1 MLGWYAA
8 LTVARMQ
15 MPFRT
20 ETDAFRVAVA
30 LGLVGAASLVL
41 GFLVSRAWG
50 IVLFSAGVAAGF
62 VFEFSGRRPGRG
74 PELRQAAGAPHP
86 HGARAGQRHV
96 LVVAGEA
103 LSGEKLAAQLR
114 GAAESEVELDVLAPI
129 LATRSHQLAGDI
141 DRERDEAHRRLQASL
156 AWARQHGFA
165 AKGEV
170 GDEDPLLA
178 IEDELRDFGVD
189 EVVIVRSAAERRSW
203 LANRMLGYLAKELD
217 VPVREVLPG
226 EDQGFSTLSGVEA
239 PT

>member
-1 MLGWYAA
+1 MLGPRGA
-8 LTVARMQ
+8 LTVHRMQ

-226 EDQGFSTLSGVEA
+226 EDQGFSTLSGGEA

>member
-1 MLGWYAA
+1 
-8 LTVARMQ
+8 MQ

-30 LGLVGAASLVL
+30 LGLVGAASLAL

-62 VFEFSGRRPGRG
+62 VFEFSGRRTSRG
-74 PELRQAAGAPHP
+74 ATLRQAAEAPHP
-86 HGARAGQRHV
+86 HGASAGQRHV

-103 LSGEKLAAQLR
+103 LSGEKLAAELR
-114 GAAESEVELDVLAPI
+114 GPGGAEIELDVLAPM
-129 LATRSHQLAGDI
+129 LVSRAHQLVGDT
-141 DRERDEAHRRLQASL
+141 DRERAEARGRLEASL
-156 AWARQHGFA
+156 AWARQQGFA

-170 GDEDPLLA
+170 GDEDPLAA

-203 LANRMLGYLAKELD
+203 LANRMVGYLAQELD
-217 VPVREVLPG
+217 VPVREVVAG
-226 EDQGFSTLSGVEA
+226 DDQEFSTLSGGE
-239 PT
+239 TST

>member
-1 MLGWYAA
+1 MR
-8 LTVARMQ
+8 V
-15 MPFRT
+15 PFRT

-30 LGLVGAASLVL
+30 LGLVGAASLAL

-74 PELRQAAGAPHP
+74 PDLRQAAEAPHP
-86 HGARAGQRHV
+86 HGASAGQRHV
-96 LVVAGEA
+96 LVVAGQA
-103 LSGEKLAAQLR
+103 LSGEQLATELR
-114 GAAESEVELDVLAPI
+114 GAGESEVELDVLAPI

-141 DRERDEAHRRLQASL
+141 DRERKEAQRRLETSL
-156 AWARQHGFA
+156 AWARQHGFV

-203 LANRMLGYLAKELD
+203 LANRMLGYLAQELD
-217 VPVREVLPG
+217 VPVREVVTG
-226 EDQGFSTLSGVEA
+226 EDQGFSTLSGEKA